1 MLSLYTTAL
10 NQMSLINRMN
20 KNTLIIIVALVVV
33 IGGTLIFLNRGG
45 PNQKESLTIK
55 QDLTPIELSQEE
67 ELALQDEGLA
77 ILSGE
82 DALAKS
88 LQSVRTSDELDA
100 IEADLNETNLSGLD
114 VELDAIETDLSGL

>member
-1 MLSLYTTAL
+1 ML
-10 NQMSLINRMN
+10 NIN
-20 KNTLIIIVALVVV
+20 KKTLIIIIALVIV
-33 IGGTLIFLNRGG
+33 GGVFIFLNSGG

-67 ELALQDEGLA
+67 QQALQDEGLV
-77 ILSGE
+77 IPSGA
-82 DALAKS
+82 DALAEE

-114 VELDAIETDLSGL
+114 AELEAIETDLSGL